1 MSHFEKKVQLNK
13 IIESQLPEFLVA
25 DFPKA
30 VEFFKQY
37 YISQESQGSNTDLI
51 DNLDKYIKLDNLIPE
66 VVTGTATLSADIS
79 ASDTTITVSS
89 TKGYPDD
96 YGLLKIGDEIITYT
110 GKTDTSFT
118 GCVRGFSGVSGF
130 DDTTKAYFTN
140 TNRQSVIFED
150 TVATAHSANA
160 TIQNLS
166 ALFLQEFYKKL
177 KKTFTPGFEEETFVS
192 DLNVSNF
199 IKHARNFYQSKGI
212 EESIIILFK
221 VLYGVTAKVIDLE
234 SRLIKAS
241 SADYA
246 RREVVV
252 AERISGNPFGL
263 EGQTIFKSTDLDT
276 NASVS
281 EVEIF
286 TKNNRSFYKL
296 GLFIGYNDR
305 DLIEGSFTIPGFSR
319 VLEEVSPG
327 DSVISVDSTIG
338 FDESGILIS
347 GDNTITY
354 TSKSVNQFFGC
365 SGVEETINT
374 TDPIR
379 SNETV
384 FGYENGDV
392 SKKCELRITGVL
404 SSFEALEDISLV
416 ESNEKIFVRNIGE
429 VIRNPLQNKTNKEI
443 FANSW
448 IYNTKTRF
456 EVESIVNSSFY
467 LYSDV
472 DKATLRVGDTVDI
485 LIGSSNQVAPG
496 GSNAL
501 VQSISTPPVSVGI
514 AEVTLGNIGSFQPV
528 PFQSYSIR
536 RNLVKGKSLTTS
548 IKEGNDVYIANA
560 LNVYTDDNEEFGYI
574 ASNSLPGY
582 EIVDEIIESSIPDG
596 QESNLDGYSD
606 ELKTWKSIK
615 FSSSVRFL
623 TGDRVK
629 YVAENQLVGL
639 VSGQYYYVKVIKSN
653 EIQLYSSRILL
664 NTSSDSPVRFI
675 PNGLGG
681 KHSFILDRHENEQLS
696 SNNILR
702 KIPLNGPV
710 LSKSKDIRN
719 IGNVGILI
727 DGVEISSPDS
737 RDSIYFGPLD
747 KFEVLNGGRD
757 YDVINPPEIEIGS
770 GTSTA
775 LVEPVIVGSVKEV
788 LVDPQSFDVDNVL
801 SVTLTGGNGSGCELR
816 PVFGERFR
824 EVLFD
829 SRALS
834 LGGGVDITDE
844 TITFLDNHN
853 FVNGQAVIYNSNG
866 NDSISIGDAFDP
878 TNTITGTL
886 GNSDQ
891 YFVKVINP
899 STIKLHT
906 NEGDALAGIN
916 TIGFSTATT
925 ASGIHKFRTLS
936 KSNLRKIVVLNS
948 GSGYT
953 HRKLRVKTSGIST
966 VYNTVSFK
974 NHGFETGETVNYSTT
989 GTEIVGLTTTNQYQI
1004 QKIDSDSF
1012 RLINLGIGGT
1022 VTTNIVKNKHVTF
1035 TDSGSGYHI
1044 FKYPDI
1050 EVTANVSFE
1059 GTTGTFT
1066 FTPTITG
1073 EIVDTYLYE
1082 TGAGYGST
1090 TINLH
1095 KKPSISIS
1103 KGKNG
1108 QLSPIISNGRIT
1120 DVQILN
1126 GGKDYKS
1133 TPELVV
1139 EDTTGSGAILRPVMS
1154 GGKITN
1160 VIVINEGIG
1169 YSDSATSIK
1178 VKSRGFGAKF
1188 DTRVRKLHINDAERF
1203 SEFSKNQNEKIF
1215 SNLYK
1220 NDREDS
1226 LVYGIFGYSEDLAKN
1241 IESLDDLHS
1250 PIIGW
1255 AYDGNPIYGPYA
1267 YSDPSDIQSGVKII
1281 KPSYE
1286 LSPSSVEDRP
1296 DFKNGF
1302 FIEDYKYNASG
1313 DLDEHNGR
1321 FAKTPEYPN
1330 GVYAYFVGVT
1340 TDTTSSTPEAFE
1352 PQYPY
1357 FIGNTYRSKFIEDN
1371 LVLDH
1376 NFDFNNSNLVRNTF
1390 PYNVSRLREDYDFIN
1405 ESYEQSEQI
1414 NFVKSVSQGTV
1425 DKINIVD
1432 GGTGYKIGDK
1442 VNFES
1447 EGTSGAGL
1455 RAQVSE
1461 LVGAAITSLDTTLES
1476 YENVVF
1482 EWDNDSQV
1490 SAYNISGFEI
1500 INNDTVAISGL
1511 STSVDSLADSFTV
1524 GFSTQTVALAAT
1536 MSSYTFTPYGKYEDI
1551 FISKKLNN
1559 VSIGNSIRIVSNLGS
1574 EIVTVLNTFDN
1585 DVIRVQRH
1593 GSAGAAHSLSSNL
1606 ELLNDRIVLPVKTK
1620 QFDSKRDDLVYFN
1633 GHQSIGVGTTPG
1645 GALETTFLVG
1655 TTNVTANIPFRQIRV
1670 PNHPF
1675 KTGQKVILEK
1685 SSNPAVDQIIVGN
1698 DESGTGTFFIPQVIS
1713 ELYVIDKGKDYIG
1726 LTTQVGLTTAGNGL
1740 FFYNNGSDNSEYKL
1754 SSDFTQLTGDLNKIT
1769 TKISCGAT
1777 HGLENGDTINLTVI
1791 PNTIVGLGTT
1801 VACRAAFDVDNQLLL
1816 INRVGVDS
1824 TGINTTSNTITF
1836 NDHGYKT
1843 GDKLFYESDE
1853 VAEGLVAGQSYYVVR
1868 DTSNTFRL
1876 AETLY
1881 ETKSSTEKIVNI
1893 TGVGDSSHKF
1903 SLINPQIDV
1912 TKNSDLQIKLEDSSL
1927 AGYQLKIYRENEFI
1941 NEYNSSSDTLDFN
1954 VIGVGTPGNSGASLT
1969 IKHSDNVPP
1978 ELFYALEKG
1987 GYIST
1992 ADRDVTNFSQINY
2005 VNSEYTGIYDVFGI
2019 GSTTF
2024 NISPTKLPRV
2034 LTYKPDQCD
2043 SLKYTVKSSDD
2054 ITGPISKVD
2063 IISKGFNYEKLPE
2076 FKDVTSVNGTNANL
2090 GAVSSSIGRIN
2101 KVRFS
2106 NIGYD
2111 YPSDKTLRPEADIAT
2126 IFNID
2131 NLDTIT
2137 GFNIVNPGSK
2147 YLNDPDL
2154 LLWNDTTNKLVDSSS
2169 LKTDASNGSVS
2180 EIEQIAPIFGLESEP
2195 HRVVAINNSNGI
2207 GISSITTDN
2216 SGTAV
2221 CTLKTPV
2228 LTGFITPP
2236 FAGGDLIF
2244 VEGVEMSD
2252 DGDGY
2257 NSSDYNYQFFKVISY
2272 SNTNPATLTFQ
2283 IAGNDGIGFS
2293 TNPGIAKT
2301 SQSGYATIIN
2311 SKDYPD
2317 IKVIQDRGTFTVNE
2331 SLLVDV
2337 GGGYVNTD
2345 LTVAS
2350 VRDDFLKINGKFD
2363 LEKDHKIKG
2372 VISGCIA
2379 DITNVDRKRAK
2390 FNIDYSSKLNIGWK
2404 NDIGKIS
2411 EDYQVIPDNDYYQN
2425 LSYSIKSPITWNEF
2439 SSPVNSILH
2448 PAGLKNFADVG
2459 ISSTVNS
2466 STGIGG
2472 STSSIAIL
2480 DVISEKRVDT
2490 INLFDNSI
2498 DDNPKESSIGDFLQ
2512 SNSLQI
2518 QNKKLTD
2525 YLECKTNRVLIH
2537 DDISDEFS
2545 SAGFK
2550 DIFKEIEEIDTID
2563 NHVRY
2568 LIQIIDPDNGDI
2580 QITELVLQS
2589 TNLNTYLFT
2598 KYNTFSEKL
2607 LGTFRADVDTFGRKT
2622 LIFDPVDPYDTDHDI
2637 KILKK
2642 TYLYQDL
2649 PAGITGIGTED
2660 LGSINLTSTFTSGI
2674 GSVGT
2679 ATSTKTIAEFNVNDF
2694 NGAFAS
2700 IEIRDRFGTN
2710 VNYIEASIDFDGT
2723 DTYLNEYY
2731 FDSENISYSSIQT
2744 GILDIEYDSNS
2755 GIVSL
2760 TASNNETSTDV
2771 YDVRSSIVGFG
2782 TTTSGIGTYRF
2793 LVSGQPEG
2801 SEKSARLESTL
2812 GEGSGTVRLG
2822 TFDIDEVA
2830 SSTSIVRVSAGQTSS
2845 IHQVTII
2852 ANDIESE
2859 VYVTPG
2865 PFSAVNNT
2873 SGLGTFGGEINGND
2887 FHLNFYPDS
2896 GYNVKTQAF
2905 NEVLYRF
2912 SDFDNK
2918 PQSLE
2923 FGPSEQNLFLSAF
2936 DGLNGLRAN
2945 RVSFELTYE
2954 NNPIYTK
2961 EFNPADTTKLNYE
2974 TGLFTHPNHFFN
2986 TGEELIYEPKSTF
2999 AGVGQTAM
3007 GIGSTENY
3015 LGIVTD
3021 KLPERVY
3028 PIAVTPD
3035 SFKLATKKEYATA
3048 GIFVTFTDAG
3058 EGNAHELEFTKKL
3071 SKTVIALDGIIQQP
3085 ITFTPISHSLSFNN
3099 GSISAGIATFNLS
3112 GISSIQPRDLI
3123 RIDDEYMKVVEVG
3136 LSTNFNGQ
3144 ILGPINGIIAAG
3156 TAATHPTV
3164 SVKRGVVG
3172 SAATS
3177 HTDGSNVQIYRGSFN
3192 IVKNEV
3198 FFVDPPKGN
3207 TRAQRDESNL
3217 PYVKAEFNG
3226 RTFLRSDYASNFIFD
3241 DISDEFTGIGKTF
3254 ALTVGGANT
3263 SGIAPGNGILFI
3275 NGVFQTPTTDNNAGN
3290 NYEIESD
3297 STSGISTVIF
3307 TGITSINGSNIES
3320 TFDINQNQIPRG
3332 GLVVSLGS
3340 TPGLGYAP
3348 LVGAKVKANVGAG
3361 GTITDIV
3368 GIDTYVNPVSI
3379 STAYYDK
3386 FSGIIQIETSDS
3398 HNLKD
3403 GDRVQLV
3410 GLHFTCTPAYSGVTT
3425 TIFPDH
3431 DRSFD
3436 ITNIISATELNVN
3449 VGTSTITHHYVGFGS
3464 VYEHFSL
3471 NVGSGYREPV
3481 SIAVTDLAYEHR
3493 FERAVTNA
3501 VSGQFTPTAAKYTSH
3516 TGVLQLTI
3524 ANHGLTTSDTIT
3536 IADDSLIFRCSDDNF
3551 FTEQPYPRSTDP
3563 ASGSTL
3569 AITSVTT
3576 NTITVNVGP
3585 AGGAGTGAVVEATVG
3600 AGGTLAFN
3608 IVNEGSGYINPVI
3621 QIPEPVY
3628 ENMPVVGVSRL
3639 GVGATTET
3647 GRNLLLNLTVGAA
3660 STTVGI
3666 GSTLFLIDSYKI
3678 ARNGYAFQPGDVME
3692 VVGLVT
3698 AKDYNQPIAPFQLEV
3713 VRTFND
3719 FFSSWT
3725 FGEMDFIDD
3734 VAVYQNGTRKRF
3746 PLYYNGELLSF
3757 EIDENNPLSSEIDLD
3772 AVLIIFVNG
3781 VLQKPGYAY
3790 QFTGGTSF
3798 IFTEAPDTKDNVDIF
3813 FYLGQDGIDVKQV
3826 DVTETLKIG
3835 DDVLV
3840 NEHPLYQ
3847 QTDSQLL
3854 PRTITE
3860 ITGSDTIETPIYT
3873 GPGINQNI
3881 FKPFDWIKQKQDKF
3895 INGTITY
3902 KTRGNLEPRIF
3913 PTSKII
3919 SDVTSSSTEIFVDN
3933 AQFFDYEDDYYG
3945 LNITDFDGII
3955 IDHNEQ
3961 VPAKL
3966 SPVVSAAGSVTSI
3979 NIVDGGNGYTPGIT
3993 SVSIAPPV
4001 GGTGTNVFRPKV
4013 TNRGGIIG
4021 AGSNTITGINTASI
4035 VVGQSLARVFDGS
4048 TEIIDNT
4055 YNVTSIGNAT
4065 VVLNKSAT
4073 NTAQLGKIFEFGI
4086 YQDQVR
4092 ATANATVSAAGTVAS
4107 ISVTNTG
4114 TGYTTSTPPNAI
4126 VGVPTARTELI
4137 TDFKNIQGFSGII
4150 TGISET
4156 TGSGGQKAIKFNFR
4170 GLLDYTTGGELQ
4182 VAGSILD
4189 LQAGYPIMISNTK
4202 VGNGVVSVYDS
4213 DSAIVGIGTS
4223 FLDNIY
4229 IVDSYSSITS
4239 NGEIICNVTSS
4250 SNLTSIAS
4258 TGNFDDN
4265 QAGLTTSL
4273 GIISWGRLYNGSSG
4287 ITRSNPIS
4295 IGVTGLTV
4303 DAGLSTFP
4311 TIQRRADFGES
4322 GTGAIRSKKTG
4333 QNIPSNNT
4341 LNFYS

>member
-37 YISQESQGSNTDLI
+37 YISQESQGSNIDLI

-66 VVTGTATLSADIS
+66 VIVGTATLSVNIS
-79 ASDTTITVSS
+79 ASDTTIIVSS
-89 TKGYPDD
+89 TRGYPDD

-118 GCVRGFSGVSGF
+118 GCIRGFSGVTGF
-130 DDTTKAYFTN
+130 DDTTKSYFTN

-150 TVATAHSANA
+150 TVASNHSANA

-234 SRLIKAS
+234 SRLIKSS

-252 AERISGNPFGL
+252 VERISGDPFGL
-263 EGQTIFKSTDLDT
+263 EGQTIFKSTDLNT
-276 NASVS
+276 NASIS

-296 GLFIGYNDR
+296 GLFVGYNDR
-305 DLIEGSFTIPGFSR
+305 DLIEGFFTIPGFSR
-319 VLEEVSPG
+319 VLETVSPG

-338 FDESGILIS
+338 FDESGIIIS
-347 GDNTITY
+347 GNNTITY

-365 SGVEETINT
+365 SGVEDIINT

-404 SSFEALEDISLV
+404 SSFEVLEDNPLIEV
-416 ESNEKIFVRNIGE
+416 GEKIFVKNIGD
-429 VIRNPLQNKTNKEI
+429 VIKNPSQNKTNKEI

-456 EVESIVNSSFY
+456 EVESIFNSSFY

-472 DKATLRVGDTVDI
+472 DKATLRIGDTVDI

-536 RNLVKGKSLTTS
+536 RNLIKGKSLTTP
-548 IKEGNDVYIANA
+548 IKEGNNVYIADT

-582 EIVDEIIESSIPDG
+582 EILDEIIESSISDG
-596 QESNLDGYSD
+596 QESNLGGYSE

-615 FSSSVRFL
+615 FDSSVRFL
-623 TGDRVK
+623 NGDRVK
-629 YVAENQLVGL
+629 YIAENQLVGL
-639 VSGQYYYVKVIKSN
+639 VSGQYYYIKIIKSN
-653 EIQLYSSRILL
+653 EIQLYSSKTLL
-664 NTSSDSPVRFI
+664 NTSSDDPVRFI
-675 PNGLGG
+675 PNQLGG
-681 KHSFILDRHENEQLS
+681 THSFTLDRHENKQLS

-702 KIPLNGPV
+702 KISLKEKIS
-710 LSKSKDIRN
+710 SKNKDVRT
-719 IGNVGILI
+719 IGSVGILI
-727 DGVEISSPDS
+727 NGVEISSPDS

-747 KFEVLNGGRD
+747 KFEVLNSGIG
-757 YDVINPPEIEIGS
+757 YDVINPPEIEISS

-775 LVEPVIVGSVKEV
+775 LVEPIIVGSVKEV
-788 LVDPQSFDVDNVL
+788 LVDPQSFDVNDVL
-801 SVTLTGGNGSGCELR
+801 SVTLTGGNGSGCQLE
-816 PVFGERFR
+816 PVFGKRFR
-824 EVLFD
+824 EVSFD

-834 LGGGVDITDE
+834 LGGGIDITNE
-844 TITFLDNHN
+844 TITFLDDHN
-853 FVNGQAVIYNSNG
+853 FVNGQSIIYNNNG
-866 NDSISIGDAFDP
+866 SDSISIGDAFDP

-891 YFVKVINP
+891 YFVKVVNP
-899 STIKLHT
+899 STIKLHI

-916 TIGFSTATT
+916 TIGFSTATSS
-925 ASGIHKFRTLS
+925 SGIHKFTTLP
-936 KSNLRKIVVLNS
+936 KNNLRKIVVLNP

-989 GTEIVGLTTTNQYQI
+989 GTSIVGLDTSNQYQI

-1012 RLINLGIGGT
+1012 RLINLGIGST
-1022 VTTNIVKNKHVTF
+1022 VTENIVKNKHVNF
-1035 TDSGSGYHI
+1035 TNSGSGYHI
-1044 FKYPDI
+1044 FNYPDI
-1050 EVTANVSFE
+1050 EVTANILFE

-1066 FTPTITG
+1066 FTPSITG

-1095 KKPSISIS
+1095 KKPNISVS

-1108 QLSPIISNGRIT
+1108 QLSPIVSNGRIIE
-1120 DVQILN
+1120 VQILN

-1139 EDTTGSGAILRPVMS
+1139 EDTTGTGAILRPVMVD
-1154 GGKITN
+1154 GKITN

-1169 YSDSATSIK
+1169 YSSNATIK

-1203 SEFSKNQNEKIF
+1203 SKFSKNKNEKIF

-1220 NDREDS
+1220 NNREDS

-1267 YSDPSDIQSGVKII
+1267 YSNPSDIQSGVEII

-1286 LSPSSVEDRP
+1286 LAPSSVEDRP
-1296 DFKNGF
+1296 DFENGF
-1302 FIEDYKYNASG
+1302 FIEDYRYNASG

-1321 FAKTPEYPN
+1321 FTKTPEYPN

-1340 TDTTSSTPEAFE
+1340 KETTSSTPEAFE
-1352 PQYPY
+1352 PKYPY
-1357 FIGNTYRSKFIEDN
+1357 FIGNTYQSKFIEDN
-1371 LVLDH
+1371 LILDH
-1376 NFDFNNSNLVRNTF
+1376 KFDFNNSNLSRNTF
-1390 PYNVSRLREDYDFIN
+1390 PYNINRLREDYDFIN
-1405 ESYEQSEQI
+1405 ESYQQTEQI
-1414 NFVKSVSQGTV
+1414 NFVKSVSQGSI

-1432 GGTGYKIGDK
+1432 GGIGYKIGDR
-1442 VNFES
+1442 VNFEDEDAS
-1447 EGTSGAGL
+1447 GTGL

-1500 INNDTVAISGL
+1500 LNNDTVAISDL
-1511 STSVDSLADSFTV
+1511 STSVDALADSFTV
-1524 GFSTQTVALAAT
+1524 EFSTQTVALAAT
-1536 MSSYTFTPYGKYEDI
+1536 MSSNNFTPYGKYEDI

-1559 VSIGNSIRIVSNLGS
+1559 VSIGNSIRIVSDLGS

-1585 DVIRVQRH
+1585 DVIRVKRH
-1593 GSAGAAHSLSSNL
+1593 GSAGAAHSLSSRL
-1606 ELLNDRIVLPVKTK
+1606 ELLNDRVVLPVKTK
-1620 QFDSKRDDLVYFN
+1620 QFESTRDDLVYFN
-1633 GHQSIGVGTTPG
+1633 GHQSIGLGTTPG

-1655 TTNVTANIPFRQIRV
+1655 NTNVTANIPFRQIRL

-1698 DESGTGTFFIPQVIS
+1698 DESGAGTFFVPQVIS

-1777 HGLENGDTINLTVI
+1777 HGLKVGDTVNLTVN

-1801 VACRAAFDVDNQLLL
+1801 SACRAAFDIDNQLLL
-1816 INRVGVDS
+1816 INRVDIDS
-1824 TGINTTSNTITF
+1824 SAFNTNNNSITF
-1836 NDHGYKT
+1836 NDHEYKT
-1843 GDKLFYESDE
+1843 GDKLLYESNN
-1853 VAEGLVAGQSYYVVR
+1853 VATGLISGQSYYVIK
-1868 DTSNTFRL
+1868 DSSNTFRL

-1881 ETKSSTEKIVNI
+1881 ETNSSTEKSINI
-1893 TGVGDSSHKF
+1893 TGTGTGTHKL

-1912 TKNSDLQIKLEDSSL
+1912 TRNSDLQIKLEDSSL
-1927 AGYQLKIYRENEFI
+1927 TGYELRIYRENEFI

-1954 VIGVGTPGNSGASLT
+1954 VVRVGTPGNSGASLT
-1969 IKHSDNVPP
+1969 IKYSDNIVS
-1978 ELFYALEKG
+1978 ELFYTLEKG

-1992 ADRDVTNFSQINY
+1992 ADRDVTNFSKINY
-2005 VNSEYTGIYDVFGI
+2005 VNSEYIGTYDVFGI
-2019 GSTTF
+2019 ESTTF
-2024 NISPTKLPRV
+2024 NISPLKLPKV
-2034 LTYKPDQCD
+2034 LNYTSNQCD
-2043 SLKYTVKSSDD
+2043 SLEYTISSSND
-2054 ITGPISKVD
+2054 ITGSISKVD
-2063 IISKGFNYEKLPE
+2063 IISKGFNYQKLPK

-2090 GAVSSSIGRIN
+2090 GAISSSIGRIN
-2101 KVRFS
+2101 KVKFS

-2111 YPSDKTLRPEADIAT
+2111 YPSDKTLRPEADIAST
-2126 IFNID
+2126 FNID

-2137 GFNIVNPGSK
+2137 GFSIVNPGDK
-2147 YLNDPDL
+2147 YISDPDL
-2154 LLWNDTTNKLVDSSS
+2154 LLWNDTSNKIVDSSS
-2169 LKTDASNGSVS
+2169 LKTDASNGSIS
-2180 EIEQIAPIFGLESEP
+2180 TIEQIAPIFGLESEP
-2195 HRVVAINNSNGI
+2195 HRVIAINNSNGI
-2207 GISSITTDN
+2207 GINNITTDN

-2221 CTLKTPV
+2221 CTLKTPL

-2236 FAGGDLIF
+2236 FAGGDLVF
-2244 VEGVEMSD
+2244 VEGIEMSD

-2301 SQSGYATIIN
+2301 NQSGYANIIN
-2311 SKDYPD
+2311 SKEYPD
-2317 IKVIQDRGTFTVNE
+2317 IKVIQDRGTFTINE
-2331 SLLVDV
+2331 PLLVDANT
-2337 GGGYVNTD
+2337 GYVSTD

-2350 VRDDFLKINGKFD
+2350 VRDDFLKINGRFD
-2363 LEKDHKIKG
+2363 LEKGYKIKG

-2390 FNIDYSSKLNIGWK
+2390 FNINYSSKLNIGWR

-2439 SSPVNSILH
+2439 LSPVNSILH

-2459 ISSTVNS
+2459 ISSTANVS
-2466 STGIGG
+2466 ASAEG
-2472 STSSIAIL
+2472 STIAITTL
-2480 DVISEKRVDT
+2480 DINSEKRVDA

-2498 DDNPKESSIGDFLQ
+2498 DDNPKESLIGNFLQ
-2512 SNSLQI
+2512 SNSLQV
-2518 QNKKLTD
+2518 QNRKLAD
-2525 YLECKTNRVLIH
+2525 YIECKTNRVLIH
-2537 DDISDEFS
+2537 DDISGEFS
-2545 SAGFK
+2545 SSGFK
-2550 DIFKEIEEIDTID
+2550 DIFKEIEEIDTLD
-2563 NHVRY
+2563 DHVRY
-2568 LIQIIDPDNGDI
+2568 LIQIIDPDTGNI

-2589 TNLNTYLFT
+2589 TNLNAYLFT

-2607 LGTFRADVDTFGRKT
+2607 LGTFRADVDTFSRKT
-2622 LIFDPVDPYDTDHDI
+2622 LIFDPVDPYNTDHDI

-2649 PAGITGIGTED
+2649 PVDITGIGTENF
-2660 LGSINLTSTFTSGI
+2660 GSINLTSTFTSGI

-2694 NGAFAS
+2694 NGAFAT
-2700 IEIRDRFGTN
+2700 IEIRDRFGLN

-2731 FDSENISYSSIQT
+2731 FDSENISYSYIQT
-2744 GILDIEYDSNS
+2744 GILDVEYDSNS

-2801 SEKSARLESTL
+2801 SENSARLESTL

-2822 TFDIDEVA
+2822 TFNIDEIA
-2830 SSTSIVRVSAGQTSS
+2830 SSSSIVRVSAGQTSS

-2887 FHLNFYPDS
+2887 FYLNFYPDS
-2896 GYNVKTQAF
+2896 GYSVKTQSF

-2912 SDFDNK
+2912 SDFDNE

-2923 FGPSEQNLFLSAF
+2923 FGPSEQNLFLTSF
-2936 DGLNGLRAN
+2936 DGLNGVRAN
-2945 RVSFELTYE
+2945 RVNFKLSHE
-2954 NNPIYTK
+2954 NFPIYTK
-2961 EFNPADTTKLNYE
+2961 IFNPGDTSNIDYE
-2974 TGLFTHPNHFFN
+2974 TGLFKYTNHFFN

-2999 AGVGQTAM
+2999 TGVGQSAM

-3021 KLPERVY
+3021 RLPERVY

-3136 LSTNFNGQ
+3136 LSTNFNGE
-3144 ILGPINGIIAAG
+3144 ILGPINGIISAG
-3156 TAATHPTV
+3156 IAATHPTV

-3172 SAATS
+3172 STATS
-3177 HTDGSNVQIYRGSFN
+3177 HIDNANVQVYRGSFD
-3192 IVKNEV
+3192 IVKNEI
-3198 FFVDPPKGN
+3198 FFIDPPKGN
-3207 TRAQRDESNL
+3207 TRSQRNESNL
-3217 PYVKAEFNG
+3217 PYVKSEFNG
-3226 RTFLRSDYASNFIFD
+3226 RTFLRSDYNSNFIFD
-3241 DISDEFTGIGKTF
+3241 DISDQFTGIGKTF
-3254 ALTVGGANT
+3254 TLTVGGANT
-3263 SGIAPGNGILFI
+3263 SGIQPGDGILFI
-3275 NGVFQTPTTDNNAGN
+3275 NGVFQTPTTENNEGN

-3297 STSGISTVIF
+3297 ISSGISTVIF
-3307 TGITSINGSNIES
+3307 TGITSENGSNIES

-3340 TPGLGYAP
+3340 TSGLGYAP
-3348 LVGAKVKANVGAG
+3348 LVGAKVKAKKNSSGAL
-3361 GTITDIV
+3361 TEIV
-3368 GIDTYVNPVSI
+3368 GINTWTNPVSI
-3379 STAYYDK
+3379 STAYYNK

-3403 GDRVQLV
+3403 GDRVKLL
-3410 GLHFTCTPAYSGVTT
+3410 GLQFTSTPTYSGT
-3425 TIFPDH
+3425 FPDP

-3436 ITNIISATELNVN
+3436 IINIVSATELNVN
-3449 VGTSTITHHYVGFGS
+3449 VGTSDITHDYDGQGEI
-3464 VYEHFSL
+3464 YEHFSL

-3501 VSGQFTPTAAKYTSH
+3501 VSSQFTPTAAKYTSH

-3524 ANHGLTTSDTIT
+3524 SNHGLTTSDTIT
-3536 IADDSLIFRCSDDNF
+3536 IADNSLIFRCSDDNF
-3551 FTEQPYPRSTDP
+3551 FTEQSYPRSTDP
-3563 ASGSTL
+3563 ASGSNLT
-3569 AITSVTT
+3569 ITSVTT

-3585 AGGAGTGAVVEATVG
+3585 GGGAGTGAVVEATVG
-3600 AGGTLAFN
+3600 AGGTLTFN
-3608 IVNEGSGYINPVI
+3608 VTSPGSGYINPVI

-3639 GVGATTET
+3639 GVGPTTET

-3678 ARNGYAFQPGDVME
+3678 VRNGYAFQPGDVLE

-3719 FFSSWT
+3719 FFSAWT
-3725 FGEMDFIDD
+3725 FGEMDFIDNI
-3734 VAVYQNGTRKRF
+3734 AVYQNGTRKRF
-3746 PLYYNGELLSF
+3746 PLFYNGELLSF
-3757 EIDENNPLSSEIDLD
+3757 EIDKNNPLSSKINLD

-3790 QFTGGTSF
+3790 EFIGGTSF
-3798 IFTEAPDTKDNVDIF
+3798 IFTEAPDTEDDVDIF
-3813 FYLGQDGIDVKQV
+3813 FYLGQDGIDVNLV
-3826 DVTETLKIG
+3826 NVTETLKVG
-3835 DDVLV
+3835 DDVSV
-3840 NEHPLYQ
+3840 NKHPLYQ
-3847 QTDSQLL
+3847 QTVDQLL
-3854 PRTITE
+3854 SRTIIE
-3860 ITGSDTIETPIYT
+3860 ITGADTIETPIYK

-3881 FKPFDWIKQKQDKF
+3881 FKPFDWIKQKRDKYV
-3895 INGTITY
+3895 NSTIIY
-3902 KTRGNLEPRIF
+3902 KTRSSLEPRIF

-3919 SDVTSSSTEIFVDN
+3919 GDITPSSTEIFVDN

-3945 LNITDFDGII
+3945 LTIIDFDGII
-3955 IDHNEQ
+3955 IDHNEP
-3961 VPAKL
+3961 VPANL

-3993 SVSIAPPV
+3993 SVSIAPPI

-4048 TEIIDNT
+4048 TEIVDNT
-4055 YNVTSIGNAT
+4055 YTVTSIGNAT
-4065 VVLNKSAT
+4065 VVLSKSAT
-4073 NTAQLGKIFEFGI
+4073 NTAQLEKIFEFGT
-4086 YQDQVR
+4086 YQDQLR
-4092 ATANATVSAAGTVAS
+4092 ATANATVSAGGTVAS

-4126 VGVPTARTELI
+4126 VEIASARTELI
-4137 TDFKNIQGFSGII
+4137 TNFKDIQGFSGII

-4156 TGSGGQKAIKFNFR
+4156 TGSGGQKAIKFNFK

-4189 LQAGYPIMISNTK
+4189 LQAGYPVMISNTK
-4202 VGNGVVSVYDS
+4202 VGNGVVSVNDS

-4229 IVDSYSSITS
+4229 IVDSYSSISS

-4273 GIISWGRLYNGSSG
+4273 GTISWGRLYNGSSG

-4303 DAGLSTFP
+4303 DADLSTFP
-4311 TIQRRADFGES
+4311 TIQRRADFGEG
-4322 GTGAIRSKKTG
+4322 GTGAIRSKSL
-4333 QNIPSNNT
+4333 NPS
-4341 LNFYS
+4341 LNFYPQ